1 MGQEKE
7 KSGDWEKR
15 IRRRKEEEKEKRR
28 RKGSESEEYKK
39 AGVEIAETPFH
50 PQQAVTVPP
59 RAGGEAN
66 APACSGAPEPD
77 MNSSSA
83 SYALATA
90 SQGEGSTE
98 NN

>member
-1 MGQEKE
+1 MKEGETTRQEKKKRVEMGQEKE

-50 PQQAVTVPP
+50 PQQAATVPP
-59 RAGGEAN
+59 RAGGEAMLQHAVEHRN
-66 APACSGAPEPD
+66 Q
-77 MNSSSA
+77 
-83 SYALATA
+83 T
-90 SQGEGSTE
+90 
-98 NN
+98 